1 MASKPVGAAE
11 TSVVALGRVSGRID
25 VLDAQTG
32 AARGHVVAPVHPRSA
47 QAGSAVRGLS
57 VLWDAAGLPA
67 VLSCTAAGAVRTHA
81 VESTS
86 DVAQLRDGSDAG
98 VAGASCAWT
107 ERASWTVS
115 SNVLCI
121 VSQAE
126 WC

>member
-1 MASKPVGAAE
+1 MASKHVGAAE
-11 TSVVALGRVSGRID
+11 TSVVALGRVSGRVD

-32 AARGHVVAPVHPRSA
+32 ATWGHVAAPVHPRSA

-67 VLSCTAAGAVRTHA
+67 VLSCTAAGAVRMHA
-81 VESTS
+81 GDSTS
-86 DVAQLRDGSDAG
+86 DVAQLRDGGA
-98 VAGASCAWT
+98 AGASCAWT

-115 SNVLCI
+115 TNVLCT

-126 WC
+126 WH